1 MVMWCP
7 ACWRC
12 HFEDEAAAEVS
23 IGVVSV
29 LFENR
34 GAKRTNRRR
43 SAFGGAIVVCVR
55 RRADESHRDEDAVT
69 VGDDG
74 SSLAV
79 KS

>member
-1 MVMWCP
+1 ML
-7 ACWRC
+7 
-12 HFEDEAAAEVS
+12 
-23 IGVVSV
+23 V

-34 GAKRTNRRR
+34 GAERTNRRR